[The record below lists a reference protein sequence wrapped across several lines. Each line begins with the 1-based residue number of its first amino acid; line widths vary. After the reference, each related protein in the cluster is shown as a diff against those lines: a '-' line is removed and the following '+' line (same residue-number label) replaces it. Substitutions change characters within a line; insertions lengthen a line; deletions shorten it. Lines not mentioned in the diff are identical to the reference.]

1 MWRKYLK
8 IIEKERKTFVS
19 SFEHVNFNK
28 SSVVLDLTK
37 GPEAIAKMLKLIS
50 EADVFITN
58 VRLPA
63 LQKLGLDYA
72 SIKDSHPHIVYGHL
86 SAWVSILSEG
96 ERVQSR
102 IWKALQFR
110 FLYLLPLS
118 NLFHCFCH
126 VSPLF

>member
-86 SAWVSILSEG
+86 SAWVSILSE
-96 ERVQSR
+96 ESECNRVYGKHCS
-102 IWKALQFR
+102 FD
-110 FLYLLPLS
+110 FYTS
-118 NLFHCFCH
+118 SLFQTCFI
-126 VSPLF
+126 VFVTISSL

>member
-86 SAWVSILSEG
+86 SAWVSILSER

-102 IWKALQFR
+102 IWKSTAVSIFIPPPS
-110 FLYLLPLS
+110 FKPVSLS
-118 NLFHCFCH
+118 LSR
-126 VSPLF
+126 SPLF

>member
-96 ERVQSR
+96 AVREWSTVVFVIVIFIR
-102 IWKALQFR
+102 
-110 FLYLLPLS
+110 
-118 NLFHCFCH
+118 
-126 VSPLF
+126 